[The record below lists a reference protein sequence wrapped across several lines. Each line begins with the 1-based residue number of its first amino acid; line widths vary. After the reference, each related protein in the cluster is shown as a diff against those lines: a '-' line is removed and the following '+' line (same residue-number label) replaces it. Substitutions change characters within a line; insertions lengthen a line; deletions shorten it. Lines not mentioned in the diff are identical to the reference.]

1 MSFKMI
7 DYVLN
12 EGRKYEY
19 GCAMLYFV
27 FPMMN
32 KIHDAIDPDDVYEEE
47 DDDSF
52 GFETEPHV
60 TLLFGLHKEVTDED
74 VKGVINNFTFAPI
87 KLTKLSTFKNEKYD
101 VLKFDI
107 SDDGGGHALYEVNKE
122 LKKFPFTS
130 DFPDY
135 HPHMTVGYLKSG
147 TGDKWVKKL
156 KVQEFTLTPKYAIY
170 SKPNKGKKEKTK
182 FKIEIT

>member
-1 MSFKMI
+1 MSFKMV

-19 GCAMLYFV
+19 GCAMLYFD

-32 KIHDAIDPDDVYEEE
+32 KIQDAIDPSDVYEEE

-60 TLLFGLHKEVTDED
+60 TLLFGLHKEVTDEE
-74 VKGVINNFTFAPI
+74 VKSVIDKFRFAPI
-87 KLTKLSTFKNEKYD
+87 KLTKLSRFDNPDYD

-107 SDDGGGHALYEVNKE
+107 ADDGGGHVLYEVNKE

-130 DFPDY
+130 NFPDY
-135 HPHMTVGYLKSG
+135 HPHMTVAYLMSG
-147 TGDKWVKKL
+147 TGEKWVKKL
-156 KVQEFTLTPKYAIY
+156 NVDEATLTPKYALY
-170 SKPNKGKKEKTK
+170 SKPNKEKTK
-182 FKIEIT
+182 IEIETS